1 MDGIQC
7 LQRVASQKEKEDD
20 DDGENEKE
28 IVGKNNVYIKT
39 QSKR

>member
-28 IVGKNNVYIKT
+28 IVGKKQRVYKNT
-39 QSKR
+39 K